1 MRFVH
6 LPRTY
11 PLSLLC
17 VAAVWYLSLFK
28 PPSIGIA
35 NFAGSDK
42 VVHALMYFGICIT
55 MWWEYR
61 KSHACVDWWRTAA
74 AFIVAPIL
82 MSGTIE
88 LLQEY
93 ATAYRSG
100 DWWDLAANSFG
111 VTVAAIAGNTLLPA
125 WLKRRKR
132 P

>member
-1 MRFVH
+1 MRFAH

-28 PPSIGIA
+28 PPSIGLGG
-35 NFAGSDK
+35 FAGSDK
-42 VVHALMYFGICIT
+42 VVHALMYFGISIT

-61 KSHACVDWWRTAA
+61 KSHARVERLRTAA
-74 AFIVAPIL
+74 AFVVAPIL
-82 MSGTIE
+82 MSGMIE

-100 DWWDLAANSFG
+100 EWWDLAANSLG
-111 VTVAAIAGNTLLPA
+111 VAVAAIAGNTLLPA
-125 WLKRRKR
+125 WMKRRKR
-132 P
+132 A